1 MNLHDILGIVE
12 KTRWMG
18 ENSPIIANIRYSN
31 PKVCVITGPN
41 VSGKS
46 LLRKIINV
54 HHRENKVEFIHLS
67 QAGRCES
74 GIMKSMIY
82 GNEQD
87 DSTGYNTLKTMLTAI
102 KTGISRENSFTL
114 FFDEP
119 EIGCSESRALTSS
132 LFRLGG
138 TQGVSGLRALR
149 NPAVPPLSEWKKE
162 GNVRSVEIGDTT
174 YAIVALSGVNK
185 GILSTVYRRGVK
197 GGELGRSLLLRDARA
212 LAVTHAGQ

>member
-18 ENSPIIANIRYSN
+18 ENSPIVANIRYSN

-74 GIMKSMIY
+74 GIMKAMIY

-119 EIGCSESRALTSS
+119 EIGCSEELAAGMAIRLIKNIDLMKNLFGLIIVSHSKQFLSRFVS
-132 LFRLGG
+132 LSPTHIHLGG
-138 TQGVSGLRALR
+138 DYVSLSDWVNREIVPVEDLEGLQDLGHKRW
-149 NPAVPPLSEWKKE
+149 S
-162 GNVRSVEIGDTT
+162 
-174 YAIVALSGVNK
+174 AIEKMMRKV
-185 GILSTVYRRGVK
+185 
-197 GGELGRSLLLRDARA
+197 
-212 LAVTHAGQ
+212 

>member
-1 MNLHDILGIVE
+1 MSALRKTARRRKNPGIGDYLSAAKKAVVKHGSRIASEIAEETHAIATRAKEEAAKAEKSRVLTSPEAALEVLAKSLGYALV
-12 KTRWMG
+12 KTNPRK
-18 ENSPIIANIRYSN
+18 RN
-31 PKVCVITGPN
+31 PK
-41 VSGKS
+41 KS
-46 LLRKIINV
+46 KAKKSPLAKLR
-54 HHRENKVEFIHLS
+54 R
-67 QAGRCES
+67 
-74 GIMKSMIY
+74 
-82 GNEQD
+82 
-87 DSTGYNTLKTMLTAI
+87 
-102 KTGISRENSFTL
+102 
-114 FFDEP
+114 
-119 EIGCSESRALTSS
+119 SESRALTSS